1 MTGLQSFSIIAVEAN
16 TAMRTIHDRMS
27 AILSPQEYDEW
38 FDRGEV
44 ERPPTHLLRPF
55 PKPRCRSTPLT
66 PRSATCA
73 TRTLICW
80 IRSKLHVSW
89 CFERFESRNVR

>member
-1 MTGLQSFSIIAVEAN
+1 LILRIGLERSGTLRMTGLQSFSIIAVEAN

-55 PKPRCRSTPLT
+55 PETTLQIH
-66 PRSATCA
+66 SANP
-73 TRTLICW
+73 
-80 IRSKLHVSW
+80 KVG
-89 CFERFESRNVR
+89 NVRNQDVDLLDSQ